1 MSDPISLSLIFEKI
15 MVGIGAKIVFE
26 TLPPG
31 MKNSLSKIKQWN
43 QNIIVF
49 DFSEIGQQKV
59 FYEKVRDVYA
69 SAKKDIY
76 IIGSGIRPADDK
88 DIFLLPDEG
97 LRKALNNGVRLYRFQ
112 TSATWIEQWGKTYT
126 SLIRDYPDAIEVY
139 EDPQNSQIIST
150 ALIDPDTNPILIET
164 RQTHNY
170 EDEHQITVLSLG
182 LFIYNKKDLAIALKN
197 QLLERKKSLTK
208 IDLKEVSGVKNLTDS
223 SHPN

>member
-15 MVGIGAKIVFE
+15 MVGIGAKIAFD

-31 MKNSLSKIKQWN
+31 MKNSLLKIKQWN

-49 DFSEIGQQKV
+49 DFSEIEQQKI

-69 SAKKDIY
+69 SATKDIY

-88 DIFLLPDEG
+88 DVFLLQDEG
-97 LRKALNNGVRLYRFQ
+97 LRKALDKGVKLYRFQ
-112 TSATWIEQWGKTYT
+112 TSSNYSEKWKNAYT
-126 SLIRDYPDAIEVY
+126 SLLTQYPHLIEVY
-139 EDPQNSQIIST
+139 EDLQNSQIIST

-164 RQTHNY
+164 RQTQNY

-182 LFIYNKKDLAIALKN
+182 LFIHNKKDLAIALKN
-197 QLLERKKSLTK
+197 QLLERKRN
-208 IDLKEVSGVKNLTDS
+208 LKQITFE
-223 SHPN
+223 